1 MKEIIAA
8 IRNEMIT
15 LNELV
20 DSLTDDDWL
29 SPTGF
34 KDWSAELI
42 ISHLYY
48 FDLMTIYSI
57 NKPEKFQEE
66 GQFIFSTFSKEQES
80 LRRAM
85 IILKR
90 LKTSGKKEL
99 TDGWLRS
106 NDLMCETFERIDPKT
121 RCKWFGK
128 PFTSC
133 FWINPFKSCLLYT
146 SPSPRD
152 RG

>member
-1 MKEIIAA
+1 MKEIISA
-8 IRNEMIT
+8 IRNEMLT
-15 LNELV
+15 LKELV

-57 NKPEKFQEE
+57 NKPEKFNEE

-80 LRRAM
+80 LSRAM

-121 RCKWFGK
+121 RCL
-128 PFTSC
+128 SL
-133 FWINPFKSCLLYT
+133 IHI
-146 SPSPRD
+146 
-152 RG
+152 